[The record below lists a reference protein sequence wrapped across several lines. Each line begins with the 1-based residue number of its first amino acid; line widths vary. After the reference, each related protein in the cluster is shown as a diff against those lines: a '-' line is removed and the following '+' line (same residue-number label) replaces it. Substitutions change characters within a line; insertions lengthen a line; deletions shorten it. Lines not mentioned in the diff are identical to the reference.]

1 MGIKSWFGG
10 GTKQAPQEYTIDDLV
25 VLERYDEAGERLRA
39 KLKTHPEDLHSHLKL
54 AEVYTQLRQY
64 DKAVD
69 EFSFVAEEYASDGF
83 YDKGI
88 ALLSKAMKLAPLDNS
103 LRFKVDKLQREKSME
118 QVSKTADG
126 LFKAAEE
133 AAEFSR
139 GNVEAVTKAAQI
151 YVAGV
156 QDLGKQTLALVQGLA
171 DHTVAGAKA
180 LGTVK
185 SLKEAAEIQVTYA
198 RGALEKSMS
207 ETAKLQEAALKLAE
221 ASFAPIS
228 ARLTLAVEKFSKPLA
243 A

>member
-1 MGIKSWFGG
+1 M
-10 GTKQAPQEYTIDDLV
+10 
-25 VLERYDEAGERLRA
+25 
-39 KLKTHPEDLHSHLKL
+39 
-54 AEVYTQLRQY
+54 
-64 DKAVD
+64 AVR
-69 EFSFVAEEYASDGF
+69 
-83 YDKGI
+83 K
-88 ALLSKAMKLAPLDNS
+88 SKAMATTTQAKVAEAAEPALAPEPNASPAGVQALVSEAAETAAPRTGTTIPTANA
-103 LRFKVDKLQREKSME
+103 LVRTTVEKTME
-118 QVSKTADG
+118 QATKTAEG

-139 GNVEAVTKAAQI
+139 GNLEAVAKATQV

-156 QDLGKQTLALVQGLA
+156 QDLGKQTLAMVQGLA

-185 SLKEAAEIQVTYA
+185 SLKEAAEIQATYA
-198 RGALEKSMS
+198 RAALEKSFS

-228 ARLTLAVEKFSKPLA
+228 ARMTLAVEKFSKPLA

>member
-1 MGIKSWFGG
+1 MA
-10 GTKQAPQEYTIDDLV
+10 TTIP
-25 VLERYDEAGERLRA
+25 A
-39 KLKTHPEDLHSHLKL
+39 KVADTA
-54 AEVYTQLRQY
+54 AEVE
-64 DKAVD
+64 A
-69 EFSFVAEEYASDGF
+69 AEAKSIETLVEA
-83 YDKGI
+83 
-88 ALLSKAMKLAPLDNS
+88 AEPALAPEPDASAAGVQALVS
-103 LRFKVDKLQREKSME
+103 EAAETVAPTAGTTIPEATARARTTVEKTME
-118 QVSKTADG
+118 QATKTAEG

-139 GNVEAVTKAAQI
+139 GNLEAVAKATQV

-156 QDLGKQTLALVQGLA
+156 QDLGKQTLAMVQGLA

-185 SLKEAAEIQVTYA
+185 SLKEAAEIQATYA
-198 RGALEKSMS
+198 RAALEKSFS

-228 ARLTLAVEKFSKPLA
+228 ARMTLAVEKFSKPLA

>member
-1 MGIKSWFGG
+1 M
-10 GTKQAPQEYTIDDLV
+10 
-25 VLERYDEAGERLRA
+25 
-39 KLKTHPEDLHSHLKL
+39 
-54 AEVYTQLRQY
+54 
-64 DKAVD
+64 AVRR
-69 EFSFVAEEYASDGF
+69 
-83 YDKGI
+83 
-88 ALLSKAMKLAPLDNS
+88 SKAMAAATEAKVADTAAEVSATEAKTVKTLAEAAESLPEAPQPAVGTVSAVAAPAEPAAPTVLPTVPLAAPPADTPLPAGTAQS
-103 LRFKVDKLQREKSME
+103 RVMMEKTME
-118 QVSKTADG
+118 QVTKTTEG

-156 QDLGKQTLALVQGLA
+156 QDLGKQTLAMVQGLA

-185 SLKEAAEIQVTYA
+185 SLKEAAEIQATFA

-228 ARLTLAVEKFSKPLA
+228 ARLTLAVEKFGKPLA
-243 A
+243 V